1 MGDYDR
7 DFIEQLN
14 KKRNEKAKQD
24 GSDSSRAVTAHTKNK
39 EKPIDNIISFLFTA
53 IAIAIAICFIYS
65 YKKETADTSTPKA
78 HYCKWCG
85 HQEKCKKYT
94 VTILEGYNAD
104 GSHKYRRES
113 VYIGNDCIS
122 KAKSNGIE
130 RGWIEIK

>member
-1 MGDYDR
+1 MNDKPKEEMSVFAAENTSLKSLFVYLL
-7 DFIEQLN
+7 ISAVLLLLCYLVCN
-14 KKRNEKAKQD
+14 
-24 GSDSSRAVTAHTKNK
+24 SS
-39 EKPIDNIISFLFTA
+39 
-53 IAIAIAICFIYS
+53 
-65 YKKETADTSTPKA
+65 ETR
-78 HYCKWCG
+78 YCKWCG